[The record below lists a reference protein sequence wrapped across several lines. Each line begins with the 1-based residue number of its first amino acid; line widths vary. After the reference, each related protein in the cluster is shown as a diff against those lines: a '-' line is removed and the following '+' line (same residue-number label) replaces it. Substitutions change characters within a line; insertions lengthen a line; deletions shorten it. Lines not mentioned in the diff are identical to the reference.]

1 MKEGEIMMTKIIYQ
15 SRVYTYAG
23 ISCGE
28 YIYID
33 DETGFEMTFTPGQFD
48 MLRAHGLIKEG
59 ENT

>member
-1 MKEGEIMMTKIIYQ
+1 MMTKIIYQ